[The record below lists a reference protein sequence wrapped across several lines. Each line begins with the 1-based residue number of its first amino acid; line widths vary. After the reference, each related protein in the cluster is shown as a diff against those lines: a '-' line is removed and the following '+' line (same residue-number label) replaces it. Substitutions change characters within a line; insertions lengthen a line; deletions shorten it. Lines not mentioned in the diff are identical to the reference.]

1 MSQKS
6 EILALLKR
14 GETITPREAQDLFDC
29 DRLGARVWTLIHED
43 GYDGSNGYFID
54 APLIKVGNG
63 KRVAQYKLRQKE
75 GQLKLDLTRREKG

>member
-14 GETITPREAQDLFDC
+14 GETITPREASDLFDC
-29 DRLGARVWTLIHED
+29 DRLGARIWTLIHKD

-54 APLIKVGNG
+54 ALLIKVSSG
-63 KRVAQYKLRQKE
+63 KRVAQYKLRAKE
-75 GQLKLDLTRREKG
+75 KQLSLDLEEER